1 MSAGLYVLAA
11 GGTDAQRPHHE
22 DEMYYVVRGR
32 ARFQAGEQD
41 REVSAG
47 SVLFVAA
54 EVEHRFYNIEEE
66 LAVLVF
72 FAPAES

>member
-11 GGTDAQRPHHE
+11 GATDPQTPHHQ
-22 DEMYYVVRGR
+22 DEIYYVVRGR
-32 ARFQAGEQD
+32 ARFKADTQD
-41 REVSAG
+41 QEVSAG

-54 EVEHRFYNIEEE
+54 EAQHRFYDIEEE
-66 LAVLVF
+66 LAVLVV